1 MKARLFQILIFGCL
15 FFMTHAA
22 AAQIALV
29 DDDVGHALLFK
40 HQGNCYA
47 VLPEH
52 VVPHNRFTLAGALS
66 IGSGSGEVFV
76 RDVEGDIAL
85 ALVEGKISN
94 SCVGDFA
101 ELSGDITDIL
111 LERPRTIIERL
122 GSSGNIHDHTNA
134 IIIETTRHHIT
145 VRTTNDFA
153 QGDIQRGSSGS
164 VLKTNGRVLGL
175 ALRAPQTD
183 QAVFLRM
190 DVISDWISAVFSGN
204 FVPAP
209 APLDGPREDG
219 SKGFRI
225 SGWQASSQTS
235 NSSISS
241 LERGL
246 LNDPFIVPWQREPIS
261 FEITLAS
268 DGPIPFKQ
276 LTMMSD
282 TQLSAQHTA
291 PKSIHVEVDIGKP
304 GSEFWRSLGVRDMT
318 ATGKLAF
325 STGGIFAR
333 RVRVTIQSVWRAD
346 KDLRIDGLLIE

>member
-15 FFMTHAA
+15 FFMSQAA

-52 VVPHNRFTLAGALS
+52 VARQNRFTIAGALS
-66 IGSGSGEVFV
+66 IGSGSGQVFV

-85 ALVEGKISN
+85 AVVEGQILN
-94 SCVGDFA
+94 ACVEDFA
-101 ELSGDITDIL
+101 ALSGDITDIL
-111 LERPRTIIERL
+111 LQQPRTIIERL
-122 GSSGNIHDHTNA
+122 GISGRIHDRTDA
-134 IIIETTRHHIT
+134 IIIENTQHHIT

-153 QGDIQRGSSGS
+153 LGDVQQGSSGS
-164 VLKTNGRVLGL
+164 ILKTNGRVLGL

-225 SGWQASSQTS
+225 SGWQASSQIS

-246 LNDPFIVPWQREPIS
+246 LNDPYIVPWQREPIS
-261 FEITLAS
+261 LEITLAS

-276 LTMMSD
+276 LTMTSD
-282 TQLSAQHTA
+282 TQISAQHTA

-304 GSEFWRSLGVRDMT
+304 GSEFWRSLGARDMT
-318 ATGKLAF
+318 ATGKLTF

-333 RVRVTIQSVWRAD
+333 RVRLTIQSVWQAD
-346 KDLRIDGLLIE
+346 KDLRIDGLVIE

>member
-1 MKARLFQILIFGCL
+1 MAHTAI
-15 FFMTHAA
+15 
-22 AAQIALV
+22 AQIALV

-52 VVPHNRFTLAGALS
+52 VVPHDRFTLAGALS
-66 IGSGSGEVFV
+66 KHSGSGEVFV

-85 ALVEGKISN
+85 AVVEGQISN

-101 ELSGDITDIL
+101 ELSRDISDIL

-122 GSSGNIHDHTNA
+122 GSSGNIHDHTDA
-134 IIIETTRHHIT
+134 IIIETTQHHII

-153 QGDIQRGSSGS
+153 QGDIQQGSSGS
-164 VLKTNGRVLGL
+164 VLKANGRVLGF
-175 ALRAPQTD
+175 ALRAPHAD

-204 FVPAP
+204 FVPVP
-209 APLDGPREDG
+209 AEASLDEPREDG

-246 LNDPFIVPWQREPIS
+246 LNDPYVVPWQREPIS

-276 LTMMSD
+276 LTMVSD
-282 TQLSAQHTA
+282 TKSSAQHTA
-291 PKSIHVEVDIGKP
+291 PKSIHIEVDIGKP
-304 GSEFWRSLGVRDMT
+304 GSEFWRSLGAPDMT